1 MEFSKSR
8 QVQCFEAVMIERS
21 LRKAAERLEMS
32 VSEVSRQ
39 IRKLEGEMKLRLFD
53 REPSGVVPTRE
64 AELYLEYRRGCESQ
78 FEVFRGQI
86 DLLHSLKTGIVSIS
100 ASESMMVPFVNEVLW
115 GYCRDYPNVRVL
127 LNQRATR
134 EIIEDVLTDAAHIGL
149 VYNPPPT
156 DGISVYRSV
165 RDGLIAAVH
174 PDHPLAK
181 HVGPIPFARA
191 VSYPFATMPSLYGL
205 GGLMESVA
213 HTEAVKFKPLVV
225 ANTLDVLRRFALEG
239 LGVAFVS
246 TFTIKPE
253 VEAGTLVAMPID
265 HPALG
270 KQSTSIVVKSRRVLS
285 AAADELL
292 RRIESNISV
301 FCQ

>member
-1 MEFSKSR
+1 MDLNKSR

-39 IRKLEGEMKLRLFD
+39 IRKLEAELRLQLFN
-53 REPSGVVPTRE
+53 REPSGVMPTRE
-64 AELYLEYRRGCESQ
+64 AELYLEYHRGCESQ
-78 FEVFRGQI
+78 FEVFKGQI
-86 DLLHSLKTGIVSIS
+86 DSLRSLKTGIVSVS
-100 ASESMMVPFVNEVLW
+100 ASESMMGPFTNEILW
-115 GYCRDYPNVRVL
+115 GFCRDYPNVRVL

-134 EIIEDVLTDAAHIGL
+134 EIIEDILTDTAHIGL

-165 RDGLIAAVH
+165 RDGLIAAIH

-181 HVGPIPFARA
+181 HTGPIPFARA
-191 VSYPFATMPSLYGL
+191 VAYPFATMPSLYGL

-213 HTEAVKFKPLVV
+213 HTEAVKFKPIVV
-225 ANTLDVLRRFALEG
+225 ANTLDVLRRFALQG

-246 TFTIKPE
+246 TFTIQRE
-253 VEAGTLVAMPID
+253 VEAGTLVGVPID

-270 KQSTSIVVKSRRVLS
+270 KQSTSIIVKAGRALA

-292 RRIESNISV
+292 KRIESNMSA
-301 FCQ
+301 FRQ